1 MWRLYLTNAWL
12 MLMTILALP
21 VLLIRFRHGD
31 NTSLLMYI
39 YAVFAQRISGIRISV
54 TGRENIAPGPAVY
67 VMNHQSSLDGM
78 PLGILRI
85 PRVVIIGKKEVA
97 YIPFIGWAFWLA
109 GNVLI
114 NRADGRKAKGQLDA
128 GIQAMQKRKVSI
140 AIFPEGTR
148 NRGPGMGGGGVPH
161 EVALSANKDQI
172 GFLPFKKGGFLMAI
186 DAQVPVVP
194 VVIES
199 FSHVYD
205 KQARKMQQGVVRV
218 KVLPAIATTGLVH
231 KDAQVLISKT
241 QALMQTEFDG
251 FRSAQQSR

>member
-21 VLLIRFRHGD
+21 FLLLRFRHGD

-39 YAVFAQRISGIRISV
+39 YAVFAQRLSGIRIQVS
-54 TGRENIAPGPAVY
+54 GREHFPAGPAVY
-67 VMNHQSSLDGM
+67 VMNHQSSLDGI

-114 NRADGRKAKGQLDA
+114 HRADGKKAKGQLDA
-128 GIQAMQKRKVSI
+128 GVHAMQRRKVSI

-148 NRGPGMGGGGVPH
+148 SKQV
-161 EVALSANKDQI
+161 

-199 FSHVYD
+199 FLHVYD
-205 KQARKMQQGVVRV
+205 KEARKMQSGVVRV
-218 KVLPAIATTGLVH
+218 KVLPAIATTGLAH
-231 KDAQVLISKT
+231 KDAAALVGNT
-241 QALMQTEFDG
+241 QALMQSEFDQ
-251 FRSAQQSR
+251 FRTAR

>member
-12 MLMTILALP
+12 MLMTIFALP
-21 VLLIRFRHGD
+21 FLLLRFRHGD

-39 YAVFAQRISGIRISV
+39 YALFAQRLSGIRIAVS
-54 TGRENIAPGPAVY
+54 GRENIQAGPAVY
-67 VMNHQSSLDGM
+67 VMNHQSSLDGI
-78 PLGILRI
+78 PLGMLRI

-128 GIQAMQKRKVSI
+128 GIHAMQKRKVSI
-140 AIFPEGTR
+140 AIFPEGSR
-148 NRGPGMGGGGVPH
+148 NR
-161 EVALSANKDQI
+161 DQV

-205 KQARKMQQGVVRV
+205 KQARKMQNGVVRV
-218 KVLPAIATTGLVH
+218 NVLPAIATTGLVH
-231 KDAQVLISKT
+231 KDAQALVNKT
-241 QALMQTEFDG
+241 QALMQAEFDG
-251 FRSAQQSR
+251 FRS

>member
-21 VLLIRFRHGD
+21 FLLLRFRHGD
-31 NTSLLMYI
+31 NTSFLMRI
-39 YAVFAQRISGIRISV
+39 YALLAQRLSGIGIAIS
-54 TGRENIAPGPAVY
+54 GRENIQPGPAVY
-67 VMNHQSSLDGM
+67 VMNHQSSLDGI

-128 GIQAMQKRKVSI
+128 GIHAMQKRKVSI

-148 NRGPGMGGGGVPH
+148 SK
-161 EVALSANKDQI
+161 EV

-199 FSHVYD
+199 FLHVYD
-205 KQARKMQQGVVRV
+205 KQARKMQKGTVRV
-218 KVLPAIATTGLVH
+218 KVLPAISTTGLTH
-231 KDAQVLISKT
+231 KDAQALVSKT
-241 QALMQTEFDG
+241 QALMQTEFDS
-251 FRSAQQSR
+251 FRSAQ

>member
-39 YAVFAQRISGIRISV
+39 YAVFAQRISGIRIAVS
-54 TGRENIAPGPAVY
+54 GRENIAAGPAVY
-67 VMNHQSSLDGM
+67 VMNHQSSLDGI

-128 GIQAMQKRKVSI
+128 GIHAMQKRKVSI
-140 AIFPEGTR
+140 AIFPEGSR
-148 NRGPGMGGGGVPH
+148 NR
-161 EVALSANKDQI
+161 DQV

-218 KVLPAIATTGLVH
+218 KVLPAIVTTGLVH
-231 KDAQVLISKT
+231 KDAQALVSKT
-241 QALMQTEFDG
+241 QALMQAEFNLMT
-251 FRSAQQSR
+251 A

>member
-21 VLLIRFRHGD
+21 FLLVRFRHGD

-39 YAVFAQRISGIRISV
+39 YAVFAQRLSGIRIAVS
-54 TGRENIAPGPAVY
+54 GRENIQPGPAVY
-67 VMNHQSSLDGM
+67 VMNHQSSLDGI

-128 GIQAMQKRKVSI
+128 GIHAMQKRKVSI
-140 AIFPEGTR
+140 AIFPEGSR
-148 NRGPGMGGGGVPH
+148 NR
-161 EVALSANKDQI
+161 DQV
-172 GFLPFKKGGFLMAI
+172 GFLSFKKGGFLMAI

-205 KQARKMQQGVVRV
+205 KRARKMKTGTIRV
-218 KVLPAIATTGLVH
+218 QILPAISTAGLH
-231 KDAQVLISKT
+231 ARDSQALAQKTQVLMERTFSQFVI
-241 QALMQTEFDG
+241 
-251 FRSAQQSR
+251 